1 MADRIPLIINSSAE
15 QIQELPVGDNL
26 LVNGLI
32 TSGGFTSGIITATKF
47 VGDGSGL
54 TDLVGIGTAS
64 GIEIREEG
72 TAVGTATTINFIG
85 TGVTATISG
94 GIASVEITSSGGG
107 GGGGGGL
114 SNVVEDTTPQ
124 LGGNLD
130 INGKDITGTGDVN
143 LTGTITATS
152 FSGPLTGAVT
162 GNVTGTASIATNVTV
177 ADESSDTTCFPT
189 FVTAATGNLPPKTGG
204 NLTFNSSN
212 GTLTAT
218 TFVGGGALQSRTVV
232 TGSTSSIINNATDN
246 VNLTGFK
253 SYALMKVG
261 LSANAWI
268 RLYTDST
275 SRANDASRSVGEDPL
290 PGSGVIAEV
299 VGSSN
304 QLITPFVIG
313 GNMDGT
319 PSTTIYAA
327 ITNLSGSTQAI
338 TANLTILQLEQ

>member
-26 LVNGLI
+26 IVDGLI
-32 TSGGFTSGIITATKF
+32 TTGGFTSGIITATKF

-85 TGVTATISG
+85 AGVTATISG

-107 GGGGGGL
+107 GGGGL

-130 INGKDITGTGDVN
+130 LNSKDITGTGDIDI
-143 LTGTITATS
+143 TGTITATS

-162 GNVTGTASIATNVTV
+162 GNVTGAASQVTV
-177 ADESSDTTCFPT
+177 ADESSDTACNVLFT
-189 FVTAATGNLPPKTGG
+189 TAATGNLPPKSGS
-204 NLTFNSSN
+204 NLTFNSAN

-275 SRANDASRSVGEDPL
+275 SRTNDASRSVGEDPL

-304 QLITPFVIG
+304 QLITPFVMG
-313 GNMDGT
+313 GNMDGS

-327 ITNLSGSTQAI
+327 ITNLSGSTQSI